1 MSINCLTGL
10 VSNDE
15 CIISSA
21 LLSGGL
27 KEVKNEGNMLFL
39 APLSDPRV
47 EGLHSS
53 SIELIILQTLE
64 ISSSPPQ
71 RDPDPAV

>member
-39 APLSDPRV
+39 APLSDPPV

-53 SIELIILQTLE
+53 SIGLIILQTLE